1 MPVDI
6 INTIMSFNEKYE
18 DAGLGESGEC
28 YLIGQDYK
36 MRNNSRFTKD
46 ISDPVIKEL
55 GSTIG
60 VWEVKTDSTKAVI
73 EHNKENGKWIINDYR
88 GVPVLSVYSKM
99 NIFDQTSWAIV
110 AEIDEAEALKNAY
123 SLRNTII
130 LSAFISI
137 VVFLIILFIALKHLI
152 GKPIENFKNGL
163 LDFFAY
169 LNRQKENV
177 TPLVG
182 NSGDEIG
189 IMSQVVNE
197 NILKVKKSLDED
209 KEVIN
214 TTIRVLE
221 EFEQGDLCQRVDINT
236 NNSALKEL
244 TQLLN
249 KMGSNIENN
258 IDNVLTVLEQYSNY
272 NYMNCVETDNIK
284 EHLLRLANG
293 VNSLGESITKMLV
306 ENKQNGLVLDISSN
320 KLLQNVDIL
329 NQNSNTAAASLEETA
344 AAVEEV
350 TSIISHTNENIIQMA
365 SYASEV
371 TQASKVGQQLA
382 NDTTKAM
389 DDINA
394 EVTAINEAITIID
407 QIAFQTNILSLNAAV
422 EAATAGEAGKGF
434 AVVAQEVR
442 NLAAR
447 SAEAAND
454 IKSLVENATSKANEG
469 KIISAKMIE
478 GYSGLN
484 ESITKTIQLIEDIET
499 ASKEQQSGIVQIYDA
514 INTLDQQT
522 QENANIASQ
531 TKEIAIET
539 DKMSKLIV
547 EETNKKEFHGKNEQP
562 QNPQPKKVSVQKTFE
577 QKPTLVS
584 PTKKDDEW
592 ESF

>member
-1 MPVDI
+1 
-6 INTIMSFNEKYE
+6 MSFNEKYE

-137 VVFLIILFIALKHLI
+137 VVFLIILFIALNHLI

-371 TQASKVGQQLA
+371 TQASKAGQQLA

-499 ASKEQQSGIVQIYDA
+499 ASKEQQSGIVQINDA